1 MKIDVH
7 QLEFIKSIS
16 EKLEG
21 YSEGDAVWVPSLYG
35 DDAACSIC
43 GQAPY
48 DFKVPFQCPDEA
60 QECPCCGAKMKGVNY
75 GWFRSWDD
83 IKKGDT

>member
-21 YSEGDAVWVPSLYG
+21 YSEGDAVWVPAVYG
-35 DDAACSIC
+35 DYAACSI
-43 GQAPY
+43 
-48 DFKVPFQCPDEA
+48 
-60 QECPCCGAKMKGVNY
+60 
-75 GWFRSWDD
+75 
-83 IKKGDT
+83 